1 MKSINFKKS
10 FKEYIVN
17 GDESKVIRIKL
28 DPEMPDRVQDVLAE
42 IDKFRDEI
50 NENNIAEM
58 GRKYGEI
65 LNNIFDTD
73 ICTPAFDGEN
83 PFSVVDGGKL
93 LIEAFFEAFMPIF
106 EADVKALK
114 IRPEVQKYLE
124 KS

>member
-1 MKSINFKKS
+1 MKSINFKTS
-10 FKEYIVN
+10 FKEYVVN
-17 GDESKVIRIKL
+17 GDESKIIRVKL
-28 DPEMPDRVQDVLAE
+28 DPDMPNKIKDTMSE

-58 GRKYGEI
+58 GRKFGEI
-65 LNNIFDTD
+65 INNIFGTD

-83 PFSVVDGGKL
+83 PFSVVEDGKFL
-93 LIEAFFEAFMPIF
+93 VEAFFEAFTPVLA
-106 EADVKALK
+106 EDLESLK

>member
-1 MKSINFKKS
+1 MKSINFKKN

-17 GDESKVIRIKL
+17 GDESKVVCVKL
-28 DPEMPDRVQDVLAE
+28 SPDMLDKIENTLSE

-65 LNNIFDTD
+65 INNIFGTD

-93 LIEAFFEAFMPIF
+93 LIEAFFEAFIPVL
-106 EADVKALK
+106 EEDLKSLK
-114 IRPEVQKYLE
+114 IRPEVQKYLK